1 MVPAPHKKTKT
12 FFLFVVRIKNQA
24 GNRGVICGKS
34 RILPRRGEFARLSRR
49 RCCAGVSES
58 VFTLFISHLA
68 RFGGRFH
75 TFPVNFFFCASL
87 RGGRRA
93 HVRVCGGEVS
103 DAARSVSGW
112 TFPRACA
119 TVRFLCGA
127 CACVNTQTRN
137 RVITKACFQH
147 RACRVGMNG
156 LGGDARHRP
165 LPAGQQLCF
174 YCFSHRTVH
183 EFYPQIF

>member
-24 GNRGVICGKS
+24 GTRGVICGKS

-93 HVRVCGGEVS
+93 HVRACGEEVS

-112 TFPRACA
+112 TFS
-119 TVRFLCGA
+119 
-127 CACVNTQTRN
+127 ACVRDCTLLVRCM
-137 RVITKACFQH
+137 RVREHANKKS
-147 RACRVGMNG
+147 GDSKG
-156 LGGDARHRP
+156 LF
-165 LPAGQQLCF
+165 PASC
-174 YCFSHRTVH
+174 V
-183 EFYPQIF
+183 